1 MFALIRSRYRRS
13 DAAFSIQTQYIL
25 TMSTKASKPSG
36 GRGKNWADDNCTTLA
51 QNWICVSEDPQ
62 RGKDQPRE
70 EFWCRVAAKNE
81 GRSADSCMKQFGRM
95 AQAVQKFA
103 AFVYQ
108 IGEKNVSGTTWWG
121 YSRRCETDV
130 SRRLLG
136 SVQIFRCLEALER
149 MPLISRVCGF
159 GSFFGTFC

>member
-1 MFALIRSRYRRS
+1 MFALIRSRCRRS

-36 GRGKNWADDNCTTLA
+36 GRGKNWADDECTTLA
-51 QNWICVSEDPQ
+51 QNSICVSEDPQ

-95 AQAVQKFA
+95 AQAVQTFD

-108 IGEKNVSGTTWWG
+108 IGEKNVSGTT
-121 YSRRCETDV
+121 CEDTLAAAKQIYREDC
-130 SRRLLG
+130 SGAFKYFDAWKLLKE
-136 SVQIFRCLEALER
+136 C
-149 MPLISRVCGF
+149 P
-159 GSFFGTFC
+159 